1 MSSVRMCD
9 KCGQMFS
16 ELESGWQTYE
26 ATTIEDL
33 QTGERKR
40 VTRAMDACASC
51 AMVPITRTQRMEAA
65 LGIGPSP
72 VAVRP
77 DPGPTYDTDVI
88 R

>member
-1 MSSVRMCD
+1 MSDTTLALTIVAPAELWTANAQRRMHW
-9 KCGQMFS
+9 S
-16 ELESGWQTYE
+16 RRAELTQQWRFCTKLE
-26 ATTIEDL
+26 A
-33 QTGERKR
+33 
-40 VTRAMDACASC
+40 M
-51 AMVPITRTQRMEAA
+51 ITRTQRMEAA